1 MELVLAGV
9 LGGQLVGR
17 ASKELGELRH
27 VADVA
32 LDGVGSQVTQLHV
45 FDEALSQG
53 SHGGHR
59 RSGRNRNRTRS
70 VSILTGGPESAQER
84 IIVTTGTGGSR
95 ACAAQSHGAEQIAH
109 PPADGSATRGRKT
122 SYVA

>member
-9 LGGQLVGR
+9 LGGQLIGR
-17 ASKELGELRH
+17 ASEVLGELRH

-53 SHGGHR
+53 SHGGTV
-59 RSGRNRNRTRS
+59 GQEE
-70 VSILTGGPESAQER
+70 TG
-84 IIVTTGTGGSR
+84 
-95 ACAAQSHGAEQIAH
+95 IAH
-109 PPADGSATRGRKT
+109 DLFPS
-122 SYVA
+122 